1 MMLSSLGTVPTGIFC
16 SCLAAIAITVL
27 QATRFVLELA
37 RTQGFTAGPFVLLL
51 GVRNFIY
58 FTEAFI

>member
-1 MMLSSLGTVPTGIFC
+1 MMLFSLGTVPTGIF
-16 SCLAAIAITVL
+16 CLAAIAITVL

-37 RTQGFTAGPFVLLL
+37 RTQGLTAGPFVLLL

>member
-1 MMLSSLGTVPTGIFC
+1 MMLPSLGTVPTGIFC
-16 SCLAAIAITVL
+16 SCLAAIAIAITVL

-37 RTQGFTAGPFVLLL
+37 RTQGFTAGPLLL